1 MKLIVVS
8 GRSGSGKTTA
18 LHILEDIGFYCVD
31 NLPLPLLKSLIE
43 ELQTRTSPPINRI
56 AIGVDARNSSVSLD
70 DFPAIVAQVAQAG
83 LEVKVL
89 YLDAQDRVLI
99 KRFSETRRRH
109 PVTGSNR
116 TLKEAIERE
125 QEILAPVMTS
135 ASQLIDT
142 SDLSLHDLRDRIK
155 REAEEPHQGM
165 TLLFQSFGFKRGV
178 PTDADMLFDVRCL
191 PNPHWVSELR
201 QLTGLDEPVQAFLQA
216 EPGVA
221 DMINSVTAFLTRWL
235 PEFEAN
241 NRSYTT
247 IAIGCTGGQHRSVFI
262 TEALAAHFCQQ
273 HANVQTRHRDL

>member
-56 AIGVDARNSSVSLD
+56 AVGVDARNSSTSLD
-70 DFPAIVAQVAQAG
+70 DFPVIVEQVAQAG

-125 QEILAPVMTS
+125 QEILAPVMNS
-135 ASQLIDT
+135 ASQLVDT

-178 PTDADMLFDVRCL
+178 PTDADMVFDVRCL
-191 PNPHWVSELR
+191 PNPHWISELR
-201 QLTGLDEPVQAFLQA
+201 QLTGLDEPVQAFLQT
-216 EPGVA
+216 ESSVT
-221 DMINSVTAFLTRWL
+221 DMIASVTNFLIRWL
-235 PEFEAN
+235 PDFEAN

-262 TEALAAHFCQQ
+262 TEALAAYFRQD